1 MATYNLAKTFLVL
14 GAIPFLL
21 LGLLHIVLIILD
33 IKKPGALSP
42 DDKHVRIAMHY
53 TRLRISSQ
61 TTMWKAWTGL
71 NLSHGAAVIIFG
83 LWTMLMSLFYFD
95 AFLYYVF
102 LPPLVLF
109 AGLYYL
115 WLAIKYWFKFP
126 AILVGL
132 GAGCFGTAYI
142 IILTMPVNM
151 PINQI

>member
-1 MATYNLAKTFLVL
+1 MTTYNLAKIFLVL
-14 GAIPFLL
+14 GAIPFLV

-71 NLSHGAAVIIFG
+71 NLSHGAAVTVFG
-83 LWTMLMSLFYFD
+83 LWTILMSLFHFD
-95 AFLYYVF
+95 AFLYYSL
-102 LPPLVLF
+102 LPPLIIF
-109 AGLYYL
+109 AGVYYS

-126 AILVGL
+126 AILIGL

-142 IILTMPVNM
+142 IILTLPVNI
-151 PINQI
+151 PLTRI